1 MIVQIKFA
9 WDLGNIFMFGT
20 FIYNFFA
27 FVQDNCRTQ
36 WWSND
41 GNLGVVHSH
50 IQRLNAFQPL
60 NLEKV
65 TNRVINDVRIIFRQ
79 LDTTC
84 SLIVNSLGRQ
94 NELLHCD
101 KNLESGYSK
110 FSSYSLIIFNIW
122 LEWKIGL
129 LAITLL
135 KLL

>member
-1 MIVQIKFA
+1 
-9 WDLGNIFMFGT
+9 MFGT

-101 KNLESGYSK
+101 KNPELGYSK
-110 FSSYSLIIFNIW
+110 FSSYSLIIFNI
-122 LEWKIGL
+122 
-129 LAITLL
+129 
-135 KLL
+135 

>member
-1 MIVQIKFA
+1 
-9 WDLGNIFMFGT
+9 MFGT

-101 KNLESGYSK
+101 KNPELGYTK
-110 FSSYSLIIFNIW
+110 FSSYLFFDN
-122 LEWKIGL
+122 
-129 LAITLL
+129 
-135 KLL
+135 

>member
-1 MIVQIKFA
+1 
-9 WDLGNIFMFGT
+9 MFGT

-79 LDTTC
+79 LLPPLKNIKYKDLSEKKKYLGGKCMLEVVVGIRDLTC
-84 SLIVNSLGRQ
+84 LQQIS
-94 NELLHCD
+94 E
-101 KNLESGYSK
+101 
-110 FSSYSLIIFNIW
+110 
-122 LEWKIGL
+122 
-129 LAITLL
+129 
-135 KLL
+135 

>member
-1 MIVQIKFA
+1 MLQKTLEKHFY
-9 WDLGNIFMFGT
+9 
-20 FIYNFFA
+20 IYILFFFA
-27 FVQDNCRTQ
+27 SVHDDQDNCRAQ

-41 GNLGVVHSH
+41 GNQGVVHSH

-101 KNLESGYSK
+101 KNPELGYSK
-110 FSSYSLIIFNIW
+110 FSSYSLIIFNI
-122 LEWKIGL
+122 
-129 LAITLL
+129 
-135 KLL
+135 